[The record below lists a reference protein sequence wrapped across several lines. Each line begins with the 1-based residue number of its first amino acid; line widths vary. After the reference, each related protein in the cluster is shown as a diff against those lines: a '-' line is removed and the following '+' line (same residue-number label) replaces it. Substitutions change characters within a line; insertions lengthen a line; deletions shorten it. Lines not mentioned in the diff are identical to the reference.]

1 MFGGLYGYGGYGFY
15 DPTML
20 LLVPAILLSIY
31 ASFRL
36 NSVTSKYSRV
46 RAMRGMTGEQVARR
60 ILDSNGLNNIRI
72 YPVAGRLTDHYDPRA
87 KTVSLSEDVFYGN
100 SLTSVA
106 VAAHECGHAIQDK
119 EKYAPL
125 VFRSTMVPAVNFASS
140 ASWLIIMLGFFMSNT
155 FLWLG
160 ILLFSVTVLFQ
171 IVTLPVEFNASSRA
185 LVQLEGLGI
194 LSHEEK
200 SEGRKVLNAAAL
212 TYVAAALSSIL
223 SLLRLILIANSRD
236 D

>member
-60 ILDSNGLNNIRI
+60 ILDSNGLNHIRI

-200 SEGRKVLNAAAL
+200 SDGRKVLNAAAL